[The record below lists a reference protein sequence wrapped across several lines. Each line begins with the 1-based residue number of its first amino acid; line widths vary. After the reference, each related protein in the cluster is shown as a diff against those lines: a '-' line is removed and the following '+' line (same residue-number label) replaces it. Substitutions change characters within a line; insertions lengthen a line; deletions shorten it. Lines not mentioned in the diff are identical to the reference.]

1 LKKTKGVQTNK
12 NKQNNT
18 GRTKKINKGKREME
32 TKPKKTIKMW
42 TAIGA
47 VLGYI
52 GGGWIGNALMLIH
65 DQQTDM
71 ILFQFISAITLAVL
85 VHQGSK
91 EVGGGAPAWLFKSKK
106 KNKNII
112 KENHSID

>member
-1 LKKTKGVQTNK
+1 
-12 NKQNNT
+12 
-18 GRTKKINKGKREME
+18 ME
-32 TKPKKTIKMW
+32 TKVRKTIKMW
-42 TAIGA
+42 TVIGA

-91 EVGGGAPAWLFKSKK
+91 EAGGRAPAWFFKSKK
-106 KNKNII
+106 KTK
-112 KENHSID
+112 KTAKQED